1 MRNVHLVCY
10 DICDDARL
18 RRVHK
23 TMKGYGDPLQ
33 YSVFRCE
40 LSELEL
46 QRLKTTLWEILNFGQ
61 DRVMIVDLGPTD
73 GRGAE
78 CIEYWGEPLV
88 MPSTRTAVII

>member
-10 DICDDARL
+10 DIGDETRL

-40 LSELEL
+40 LSEIEL
-46 QRLKTTLWEILNFGQ
+46 QSLKSALWELLNFGQ
-61 DRVMIVDLGPTD
+61 DRVIIVHLGPTD
-73 GRGAE
+73 GRGAD
-78 CIEYWGEPLV
+78 CIEYWGEPRV
-88 MPSTRTAVII
+88 MPTARAAIII